1 MSRYRRETALT
12 VGVLLTL
19 LFAVFVLVTLGVG

>member
-19 LFAVFVLVTLGVG
+19 LFGIATLVVMGY